1 MFTFIGNILDSI
13 TNFIVQFIVLIII
26 VLAVVLLFLAQN
38 RHANN
43 PYADHTKEK
52 IEQQI
57 EAEKEAKFNEA
68 LQKFYEYQTQGR

>member
-1 MFTFIGNILDSI
+1 MFSFISNIFESI
-13 TNFIVQFIVLIII
+13 TNFFAQFLLLIII

-52 IEQQI
+52 IEKQI
-57 EAEKEAKFNEA
+57 EAEKEAKFNAA
-68 LQKFYEYQTQGR
+68 LQKFYEYQTK